1 MAAVVAGTPEE
12 VDEWVDLAIPE
23 YDIYTSDDTSIKE
36 VARGNPAVVFLRDGN
51 VIWKRTLSSVDVED
65 FMAPD
70 IDLDPSELRLLDSR
84 TVLLRRIWL
93 YAVAMIFLAVISQM
107 PKLLSRIGQKSR
119 KLVEKRRSVIH
130 GDKARREE

>member
-23 YDIYTSDDTSIKE
+23 YEIYTSDDTSIKE

-70 IDLDPSELRLLDSR
+70 IDLDPMNYAPDGSHCSVAAYMALCGRNDFTCRYFADAKTVKPDR
-84 TVLLRRIWL
+84 TKEPGSLWRKK
-93 YAVAMIFLAVISQM
+93 AVCHSW
-107 PKLLSRIGQKSR
+107 
-119 KLVEKRRSVIH
+119 
-130 GDKARREE
+130 